1 MHYHPSYSPIYFS
14 LSSIFSKVKI
24 NMNVVKLMLGNYN
37 LYFEEISELLKKKKR
52 KICKYFLMFRID
64 CSD

>member
-37 LYFEEISELLKKKKR
+37 LYFEEISELLKKKK
-52 KICKYFLMFRID
+52 KNL
-64 CSD
+64 